1 MAQQQANQNAMEAMM
16 RMHQHQSNPVQ
27 SVMNASRLLQ
37 MGSSQ
42 QSVELIQKY
51 IAQNLAQQNN
61 QRTQQM
67 TYRQQQASAKLQLR
81 KQLEKT
87 LLEIPPPQPPPPEI
101 NFLPSATSN
110 EFICLVG
117 LEQVVSKIQPKP
129 PHIQPYRCHIC
140 SKDFSPLWKK
150 TQKDADKVT
159 CLQCVL
165 TNQKRLLKQEHT
177 QRLKK

>member
-1 MAQQQANQNAMEAMM
+1 MGFPVPYAPNNSIQKPSVHLNHQANNNHRMNKSVQKPNSNNYHSKAQQQANQNAMEAMM

-81 KQLEKT
+81 KQLEK
-87 LLEIPPPQPPPPEI
+87 
-101 NFLPSATSN
+101 NSAGNSPSAAASARN
-110 EFICLVG
+110 QL
-117 LEQVVSKIQPKP
+117 
-129 PHIQPYRCHIC
+129 
-140 SKDFSPLWKK
+140 SPFGH
-150 TQKDADKVT
+150 Q
-159 CLQCVL
+159 
-165 TNQKRLLKQEHT
+165 
-177 QRLKK
+177 QRVHLPRRPRTGRV